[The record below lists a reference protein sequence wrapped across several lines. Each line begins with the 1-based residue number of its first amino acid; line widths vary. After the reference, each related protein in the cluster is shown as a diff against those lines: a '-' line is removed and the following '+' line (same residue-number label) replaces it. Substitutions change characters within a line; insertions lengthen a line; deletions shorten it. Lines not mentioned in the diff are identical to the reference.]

1 MSDIEK
7 TANLQLPLLVA
18 NQAGKEITHNEALII
33 LDNIVQNGI
42 IDKDLTTPP
51 TEPNTSDLYIVG
63 ENATGLW
70 ENKDNQ
76 LAFYDNGWRF
86 IEPRKGFIFWV
97 NDESKLYCFNG
108 TKWQEITSS
117 SGGNTTPTEI
127 TELQNL
133 SLLGVNATA
142 DENNKL
148 SVKSDYVLFDN
159 ITDHSRVKVNKATTN
174 DIASHLFQ
182 TNYSG
187 RAEFGLIG
195 NDNFTL
201 KVSNDGENWN
211 SAFVVDKTT
220 GNIDFKGTIT
230 NNGKNIGENSSQI
243 TTIVFNGGSSFIS
256 PLEFASTTTF
266 KSLAT
271 NVKFDEDTDISF
283 SEITKTLTNFAEG
296 NNNGS
301 LILSNAYIYDW
312 KQPTM
317 TSDSENEVTL
327 TASHQDTLYPA
338 WKVMN
343 GIKTGTEQNCFFAT
357 STPGWLKIELE
368 YQILISEIK
377 VYNNFSA
384 SSHRMKTFQI
394 WKDETKTEALSDII
408 TATNS
413 NYSLS
418 TITLE
423 TPVLTNSLYIEILSS
438 YATWAGIIEI
448 ELTAKTNDITKS
460 TYNGWLD
467 VYAIT
472 NDNGAK
478 QDVCCVKNNSSFT
491 LPTNFTKKRLCG
503 WLYLN
508 NNLEIEKFYIKD
520 NNYYF
525 ANQTLDAGNITIT
538 TTKTDLRIKA
548 PITNS
553 NITANINVNYGSVN
567 PNLYI
572 TSSDFDDRTPT
583 QALDRQPYGGFSNYS
598 VPVGSNGKIKLIAGT
613 NLTATNIST
622 VSFNYK
628 L

>member
-1 MSDIEK
+1 MFDIEK
-7 TANLQLPLLVA
+7 TANLQLPLLIA

-33 LDNIVQNGI
+33 LDNIVQNGV
-42 IDKDLTTPP
+42 IDKDLTAPP
-51 TEPNTSDLYIVG
+51 TEPNTNDLYIVG

-70 ENKDNQ
+70 EDKDNQ

-117 SGGNTTPTEI
+117 SNGEI

-142 DENNKL
+142 DEDNKL

-211 SAFVVDKTT
+211 SAFVVDKET

-230 NNGKNIGENSSQI
+230 NNGKSIGENSNQI
-243 TTIVFNGGSSFIS
+243 TTIVSNGGSSFVS
-256 PLEFASTTTF
+256 PLEFVSTSTF

-271 NVKFDEDTDISF
+271 NIKFDEDTDVSF
-283 SEITKTLTNFAEG
+283 SEITKTLTNFTEG

-301 LILSNAYIYDW
+301 LILSGDYVYDW

-317 TSDSENEVTL
+317 TSNSKNGITI
-327 TASHQDTLYPA
+327 TASSYNTTFYPYKA
-338 WKVMN
+338 MD
-343 GIKTGTEQNCFFAT
+343 GLKTGTESSCFILNSKT
-357 STPGWLKIELE
+357 GWWKIDLE
-368 YQILISEIK
+368 YNILISKIK
-377 VYNNFSA
+377 LYNDYTTGNN
-384 SSHRMKTFQI
+384 RTKTFQI
-394 WKDETKTEALSDII
+394 WTDENKTTALSEII
-408 TATNS
+408 TLPNTNFAET
-413 NYSLS
+413 

-423 TPVLTNSLYIEILSS
+423 APILTNSIYIELLSS
-438 YATWAGIIEI
+438 YGNYSGIGEIEI
-448 ELTAKTNDITKS
+448 TAKTNNYIKS
-460 TYNGWLD
+460 TDFNNWLN

-472 NDNGAK
+472 NDGTSK
-478 QDVCCVKNNSSFT
+478 KDICCYLNNQVLT
-491 LPTNFTKKRLCG
+491 LPTGFTKSKLIG
-503 WLYLN
+503 WLYIN
-508 NNLEIEKFYIKD
+508 NNSEIEKFYIKD

-538 TTKTDLRIKA
+538 TTKTDLRIKT
-548 PITNS
+548 PIANS

-572 TSSDFDDRTPT
+572 TSSDFNDRTPT
-583 QALDRQPYGGFSNYS
+583 QALDRQPYGGFSNYN
-598 VPVGSNGKIKLIAGT
+598 VPVGSDGKIKLIASA

>member
-1 MSDIEK
+1 M
-7 TANLQLPLLVA
+7 
-18 NQAGKEITHNEALII
+18 
-33 LDNIVQNGI
+33 
-42 IDKDLTTPP
+42 
-51 TEPNTSDLYIVG
+51 
-63 ENATGLW
+63 
-70 ENKDNQ
+70 
-76 LAFYDNGWRF
+76 
-86 IEPRKGFIFWV
+86 
-97 NDESKLYCFNG
+97 
-108 TKWQEITSS
+108 
-117 SGGNTTPTEI
+117 
-127 TELQNL
+127 
-133 SLLGVNATA
+133 
-142 DENNKL
+142 
-148 SVKSDYVLFDN
+148 LFDN
-159 ITDHSRVKVNKATTN
+159 ITNNSRIKVNKATIN

-211 SAFVVDKTT
+211 SAFVVDKAT

-230 NNGKNIGENSSQI
+230 NNGKSIGENSNQA
-243 TTIVFNGGSSFIS
+243 TTIVSNGESSFVS
-256 PLEFASTTTF
+256 PLEFVSTSAF

-271 NVKFDEDTDISF
+271 NIKFDEDTDVSF
-283 SEITKTLTNFAEG
+283 SEITKTLTNFTEG
-296 NNNGS
+296 NSNGS
-301 LILSNAYIYDW
+301 LIDQGYIYDW
-312 KQPTM
+312 KQPIIA
-317 TSDSENEVTL
+317 SDSENGITL
-327 TASHQDTLYPA
+327 TASHQDTLYLA
-338 WKVMN
+338 WKVMD

-418 TITLE
+418 TIILE

-438 YATWAGIIEI
+438 YASWAGIIEI

-460 TYNGWLD
+460 TYSGWLD

-472 NDNGAK
+472 NNNGTK
-478 QDVCCVKNNSSFT
+478 QNICCVKNNSNFI

-520 NNYYF
+520 NNYYL

-538 TTKTDLRIKA
+538 TTKTDLRIKT

>member
-1 MSDIEK
+1 MLEK
-7 TANLQLPLLVA
+7 TTNLQLPLLVQ

-42 IDKDLTTPP
+42 IDKDLTIPP
-51 TEPNTSDLYIVG
+51 TEPNTNDLYIVG
-63 ENATGLW
+63 KNATGLW
-70 ENKDNQ
+70 EDKDNQ
-76 LAFYDNGWRF
+76 LAFYDNGWHF
-86 IEPRKGFIFWV
+86 IEPRKGFIFWI
-97 NDESKLYCFNG
+97 NDENKLYCFNG

-117 SGGNTTPTEI
+117 SSGSTTPTEI

-142 DENNKL
+142 DEDNKL

-159 ITDHSRVKVNKATTN
+159 ITNNSRIKVNKATIN

-211 SAFVVDKTT
+211 SAFVVDKAT

-230 NNGKNIGENSSQI
+230 NNGKSIGENSSQI
-243 TTIVFNGGSSFIS
+243 TTIVSNGESSFVS
-256 PLEFASTTTF
+256 PLEFVSTSAF

-271 NVKFDEDTDISF
+271 NIKFDEDTDVSF
-283 SEITKTLTNFAEG
+283 SEITKTLTNFTEG
-296 NNNGS
+296 NSNGS
-301 LILSNAYIYDW
+301 LIDQGYIYDW
-312 KQPTM
+312 KQPIIA
-317 TSDSENEVTL
+317 SDSENGITL

-338 WKVMN
+338 WKVMD
-343 GIKTGTEQNCFFAT
+343 GIKTGTEQNCFFAK
-357 STPGWLKIELE
+357 STPGWLKIELG

-418 TITLE
+418 TIILE

-460 TYNGWLD
+460 TYSGWLD

-472 NDNGAK
+472 NNNGTK
-478 QDVCCVKNNSSFT
+478 QDICCVKNNSNFI

-520 NNYYF
+520 NNYYL

-538 TTKTDLRIKA
+538 TTKTDLRIKT

-598 VPVGSNGKIKLIAGT
+598 VPVGNNGKIKLIAST

>member
-1 MSDIEK
+1 M
-7 TANLQLPLLVA
+7 A
-18 NQAGKEITHNEALII
+18 
-33 LDNIVQNGI
+33 
-42 IDKDLTTPP
+42 
-51 TEPNTSDLYIVG
+51 
-63 ENATGLW
+63 
-70 ENKDNQ
+70 
-76 LAFYDNGWRF
+76 
-86 IEPRKGFIFWV
+86 
-97 NDESKLYCFNG
+97 
-108 TKWQEITSS
+108 
-117 SGGNTTPTEI
+117 
-127 TELQNL
+127 
-133 SLLGVNATA
+133 
-142 DENNKL
+142 
-148 SVKSDYVLFDN
+148 
-159 ITDHSRVKVNKATTN
+159 
-174 DIASHLFQ
+174 
-182 TNYSG
+182 
-187 RAEFGLIG
+187 
-195 NDNFTL
+195 
-201 KVSNDGENWN
+201 
-211 SAFVVDKTT
+211 
-220 GNIDFKGTIT
+220 
-230 NNGKNIGENSSQI
+230 
-243 TTIVFNGGSSFIS
+243 
-256 PLEFASTTTF
+256 
-266 KSLAT
+266 
-271 NVKFDEDTDISF
+271 
-283 SEITKTLTNFAEG
+283 
-296 NNNGS
+296 
-301 LILSNAYIYDW
+301 
-312 KQPTM
+312 
-317 TSDSENEVTL
+317 SDSENGIIL

-338 WKVMN
+338 WKVMD
-343 GIKTGTEQNCFFAT
+343 GIKTGAEHNCFFAK

-394 WKDETKTEALSDII
+394 WKDETKTEALGDII
-408 TATNS
+408 TAINS

-418 TITLE
+418 TITFE

-460 TYNGWLD
+460 TCNDWLD

-472 NDNGAK
+472 NDDGTK
-478 QDVCCVKNNSSFT
+478 QDICCVKNNSNFI

-520 NNYYF
+520 NNYYL

-538 TTKTDLRIKA
+538 TTKTDLRIKT